1 MSGTYSRMMRYLQ
14 TAECVEE
21 MTRLYGSKNGM
32 LCAQVT
38 RYKQC
43 VKRHMELFGSGRE
56 LYLMSAPGRV
66 EIAGN
71 HTDHQKGRVLAAAV
85 NLDMVAAVSPRAD
98 STVRLMSEGYP
109 MLELSLEDLAVRA
122 EEKGTTAA
130 LVRGVAAGMRQHG
143 FKVGGFEATVT
154 SNVLSG
160 SGLSSSAAME
170 VLLCAMQDAMY
181 NGFRMDP
188 VLRAEISQFAE
199 NEYFGKPCG
208 LMDQMACSVGGI
220 VAIDFKCR
228 EPKIE
233 PMQVSFSDMGYAMVV
248 VNSRG
253 SHDNLTDEYAA
264 IREEMTAVASY
275 FGEEVL
281 RRVQKEQ
288 VLLAIPA
295 LREKAGDRAVLR
307 ALHFF
312 DENERVRRQTEN
324 LRNGDRDAFLRLINE
339 SGQSSWTLLQNVH
352 VPGTSQPM
360 AVALKLAQTMLEGA
374 GAWRVH
380 GGGFA
385 GTTLN
390 FVPED
395 RVDEFVRKM
404 EQVFDTGCCF
414 VVDVRPVGPALSHRE
429 PADGEN

>member
-1 MSGTYSRMMRYLQ
+1 MSSTYSRMMRYLQ
-14 TAECVEE
+14 TARFVEE
-21 MTRLYGSKNGM
+21 LTRLYGSKDGV
-32 LCAQVT
+32 LCDQVS

-43 VKRHMELFGSGRE
+43 VKRHMELFNSPE
-56 LYLMSAPGRV
+56 KLYLMSAPGRV

-85 NLDMVAAVSPRAD
+85 NLDMIAAVSPKAD
-98 STVRLMSEGYP
+98 GVVRLMSEGYP
-109 MLELSLEDLAVRA
+109 MLELSLDDLSVCP

-130 LVRGVAAGMRQHG
+130 LVRGVAAGMKAHG
-143 FKVGGFEATVT
+143 FRVGGLEATVT

-170 VLLCAMQDAMY
+170 VLLCAMQDALY

-188 VLRAEISQFAE
+188 VLRAEISQYAE

-228 EPKIE
+228 EPKVE
-233 PMQVSFSDMGYAMVV
+233 PMKVSFSDMGYAMVV

-253 SHDNLTDEYAA
+253 SHDDLTDEYAS
-264 IREEMTAVASY
+264 IRREMTAVAEY

-312 DENERVRRQTEN
+312 DENARVRSQTEN
-324 LRNGDRDAFLRLINE
+324 LRAGDREAFLRLINE
-339 SGQSSWTLLQNVH
+339 SGQSSWMLLQNIH

-360 AVALKLAQTMLEGA
+360 AVALELARTMLEGC

-390 FVPED
+390 FVPEGL
-395 RVDEFVRKM
+395 VDEFVRKM

-414 VVDVRPVGPALSHRE
+414 VVDVRPVGPALSHME
-429 PADGEN
+429 PENGED

>member
-1 MSGTYSRMMRYLQ
+1 MSSTYSRMMRYLQ
-14 TAECVEE
+14 TAECMEE
-21 MTRLYGSKNGM
+21 MTRLYGTRDGV
-32 LCAQVT
+32 LCAQAT

-43 VKRHMELFGSGRE
+43 VKRHMELFNSSE
-56 LYLMSAPGRV
+56 KLYLLSAPGRV

-85 NLDMVAAVSPRAD
+85 NLDMIAVVSPRAD
-98 STVRLMSEGYP
+98 QTVRLMSEGYP
-109 MLELSLEDLAVRA
+109 MLELSLTDLSVRP

-130 LVRGVAAGMRQHG
+130 LVRGVAAGMREHG
-143 FKVGGFEATVT
+143 FTVGGFDAAIT
-154 SNVLSG
+154 SDVLSG

-170 VLLCAMQDAMY
+170 VLLCAMLDAMY
-181 NGFRMDP
+181 NGFRMDA
-188 VLRAEISQFAE
+188 VLRAQISQYAE
-199 NEYFGKPCG
+199 NVYFGKPCG

-220 VAIDFKCR
+220 VAIDFKTAD
-228 EPKIE
+228 PKVE
-233 PMQVSFSDMGYAMVV
+233 LMQVSFSDMGYAMVV

-253 SHDNLTDEYAA
+253 SHDDLTDEYAA
-264 IREEMTAVASY
+264 IREEMTAVAEY

-288 VLLAIPA
+288 VLMSVPA

-312 DENERVRRQTEN
+312 DENARVRRQTEN
-324 LRNGDRDAFLRLINE
+324 LRSGDRDAFLRLINE
-339 SGQSSWTLLQNVH
+339 SGQSSWMLLQNVH

-360 AVALKLAQTMLEGA
+360 AVALEMARTMLEGS

-390 FVPED
+390 FVPVAQ
-395 RVDEFVRKM
+395 VDEFVRKM

-414 VVDVRPVGPALSHRE
+414 VVDVRPVGPALSHVE
-429 PADGEN
+429 AEDEEN